1 MSTDYTSCSGEN
13 CPVKENCHRFNG
25 PKDPVYQNYFR
36 EIPGEWIYDQPSG
49 LDELNSKRKWKCDMF
64 WSSRQFSII
73 EQLNDILN
81 GN

>member
-13 CPVKENCHRFNG
+13 CPVKENCHRFNR
-25 PKDPVYQNYFR
+25 PKDPMYQNYFR
-36 EIPGEWIYDQPSG
+36 EIPGNWEKTDDSVDPTWICQ
-49 LDELNSKRKWKCDMF
+49 MF